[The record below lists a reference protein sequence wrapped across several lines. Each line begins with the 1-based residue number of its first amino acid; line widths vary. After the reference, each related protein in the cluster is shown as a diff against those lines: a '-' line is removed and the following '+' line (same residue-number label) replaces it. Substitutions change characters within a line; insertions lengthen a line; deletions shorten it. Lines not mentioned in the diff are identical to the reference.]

1 MGEVDRKSLC
11 LHHRYELD
19 GKSTSDLVEDTF
31 NQCLTFH
38 KGMNISNKYVIW
50 DNPLEIGKTRSSPS
64 CYSTI
69 CGNCSL
75 KIFMKSDYL
84 KLFENK
90 ILNDKKGDNIIEKS
104 KNKNIYAL
112 FCVDSAH
119 HIINRMKLSLVYLTL
134 LQYKPILDIIC
145 CHKTLFRRM
154 IRILF
159 HDLEFWV
166 KMDEEWDKHDLIRG
180 DLESLNLYSLK
191 SDIGHIRTLFHNFQK
206 QTVDF
211 LRKYKCLKWFIE
223 TDKSKWFKKYVCE
236 SLESNENFQQML
248 KRQKWRDGIYL
259 YPLHVTLLIRRFINS
274 DHTIYKRIKQYI
286 PFCVDFFIK
295 MWPVNTG
302 ELMIEMK
309 EFSELYRRKRKNKI
323 SCNNCECKR
332 DYTEWKYGM
341 EYYDED
347 TDAHEHKKRGYKHE
361 NVWKE
366 KIINKWYKCK
376 RCKIAYYCSR
386 KCQKLDWNRYDHKLF
401 CKNMHYN
408 VK

>member
-1 MGEVDRKSLC
+1 MTSRQRQIQKLIDEWSNNPPLTKPVDEYDYYDEDEWEDDYSVDSEESQYLIFVSLGYFECIKSIADIHFVNRMFTSIYLMGEVDRKSLC

-64 CYSTI
+64 CYNTI
-69 CGNCSL
+69 CGNCLL

-90 ILNDKKGDNIIEKS
+90 ILSDKKGDNIIQKS
-104 KNKNIYAL
+104 KNKSIYAL

-119 HIINRMKLSLVYLTL
+119 HIINRIKLSLVYLTL

-154 IRILF
+154 IRVLF

-191 SDIGHIRTLFHNFQK
+191 SDIGHIRTLLHNF
-206 QTVDF
+206 
-211 LRKYKCLKWFIE
+211 
-223 TDKSKWFKKYVCE
+223 KSKQ
-236 SLESNENFQQML
+236 L
-248 KRQKWRDGIYL
+248 
-259 YPLHVTLLIRRFINS
+259 
-274 DHTIYKRIKQYI
+274 
-286 PFCVDFFIK
+286 
-295 MWPVNTG
+295 
-302 ELMIEMK
+302 
-309 EFSELYRRKRKNKI
+309 I
-323 SCNNCECKR
+323 SC
-332 DYTEWKYGM
+332 
-341 EYYDED
+341 
-347 TDAHEHKKRGYKHE
+347 E
-361 NVWKE
+361 N
-366 KIINKWYKCK
+366 IIVSNGLLRQIKVNG
-376 RCKIAYYCSR
+376 S
-386 KCQKLDWNRYDHKLF
+386 
-401 CKNMHYN
+401 KNMFVNH
-408 VK
+408 